1 MRTFS
6 AGLLLLVATTVMSE
20 PRVLRKQIVCD
31 TTVKMLT
38 TITEEFEETPQ
49 WQGVNPVQMT
59 QIMLTVNLK
68 TGAWT
73 MVEYN
78 ADTAC
83 VLAVGENS
91 SSRWGIP
98 I

>member
-6 AGLLLLVATTVMSE
+6 AVLLLLLTVTVMAE
-20 PRVLRKQIVCD
+20 TRTLRKPVVCDNTERVLKTIV
-31 TTVKMLT
+31 
-38 TITEEFEETPQ
+38 EEFEETPQ

-78 ADTAC
+78 AVTAC
-83 VLAVGENS
+83 VIAVGENS
-91 SSRWGIP
+91 SSRWGTP
-98 I
+98 V